1 MNFCD
6 TTLEGLISYAGFVAG
21 ERDGGWE
28 VGEAAVEEALA
39 EGVGPG
45 VGVAEEGDEDVAV
58 AEFGLAAGAAA
69 DSFAVVVVVG
79 GVGALGARRIGEV
92 LDVVLS
98 DAVGEVLDGGGEG
111 MVDGREW
118 VAAVAVFHGG
128 VGEGKGGSVGGEDPD
143 SFVGWVEVVVA
154 FDVAVWIFWGIVLG
168 SGGIGGE

>member
-1 MNFCD
+1 M
-6 TTLEGLISYAGFVAG
+6 LYVGFVAG
-21 ERDGGWE
+21 KGNGGWK

-39 EGVGPG
+39 KGVGPG
-45 VGVAEEGDEDVAV
+45 VGVAKKGDEDVAV

-98 DAVGEVLDGGGEG
+98 DAVGEVLDGGGDG
-111 MVDGREW
+111 MVNGWEW

-128 VGEGKGGSVGGEDPD
+128 VGEGKGGCFGGE
-143 SFVGWVEVVVA
+143 
-154 FDVAVWIFWGIVLG
+154 
-168 SGGIGGE
+168 

>member
-1 MNFCD
+1 M
-6 TTLEGLISYAGFVAG
+6 
-21 ERDGGWE
+21 
-28 VGEAAVEEALA
+28 
-39 EGVGPG
+39 GPG

-69 DSFAVVVVVG
+69 GSFAVVVVVG
-79 GVGALGARRIGEV
+79 GVGSKGTGRIGEV
-92 LDVVLS
+92 LDVILGG
-98 DAVGEVLDGGGEG
+98 AVGEVLDGGGEG

-128 VGEGKGGSVGGEDPD
+128 VGEGERGGVGGEDPD